1 MSSFHVTQWEVR
13 GKSRP
18 DGLDLYDIYSQDPT
32 WFTIQ
37 LFHGGQFLNLGCPDV
52 RYVNGKE
59 NYIDLVDASE
69 FSIYALGQMFRTLG
83 YSDDELVEYWYKTPG
98 LDLEGDFR
106 PILSDNDIT
115 TLCGYVES
123 VKLVE
128 IYVHHVGGNSEF
140 VDKENIV
147 EEVVVE
153 MGDNRRSFSNNEQA
167 QVEEEIE
174 SEDSD
179 GFEVD
184 PDGFDSLSDDENDPP
199 LKSTLKKLRK
209 KNAKAIQQ
217 SGCPFYL
224 GQSILE
230 KKQIKRLVTSYAV
243 KTRRQLYVLKNDRF
257 RFRVIC
263 MGKHPHSCVNVP
275 GETGN
280 LSEGEKCFDGLSDV
294 EICGSHEGESNKE
307 DECALNK
314 EKLPQPTCPWVL
326 YFSRKKESELFVVKT
341 LVDQHHCLQTRDV
354 NLYTISFIAREIEPI
369 IQSNPT
375 IPLRAL
381 QDQIQRKHQLQVS
394 LNKAFRAK
402 MKALKKLEGD
412 FNEQYGILRD
422 YCEELMRSNPG
433 TTIKIA
439 VEREF
444 NPSSPSRQFKRI
456 YICLGPLKAGFKKC
470 GREILGLDGC
480 FMKGPYPGQVLTA
493 VGVDGNNGIY
503 PVSYALVE
511 SENTSSWTW
520 FLECLRDDLDLDLN
534 SNFTFI
540 TDRQKGLLPS
550 LETVFPNAEH
560 RFCVRHIHENMKSQ
574 WRGQQFKDMLWRA
587 ATATTI
593 PQFNKRMEEIKKQ
606 DSSLHTWLS
615 QIPAKSWARSH
626 FTGRAKC
633 DVLLNNWC
641 EVFNKQLVDARDKP
655 IITCLEFIRE
665 YLMKR
670 IVKVQS
676 LIDKPKT
683 QEYPLTPFVRNQLDE
698 IKKCAAEYNV
708 VMAGGNKY
716 QVSGPWLDQCVVDVQ
731 TKTCSC
737 RKWELTGIPC
747 KHAVAVNWNMGSNA
761 MNVGLP
767 ESWVSDVYR
776 LSTWQEV
783 YKHTIVPICG
793 VELWTPSNCP
803 TTLLPPKH
811 HIQVGRP
818 KKKRR
823 KTQDEMMSKV
833 PLEGKLTRYGHMKHC
848 SKCKNA
854 GHNSRSCKGQ
864 GGQGD
869 GFSGKGGQGHWNG
882 GQAHGFGGQGQGT
895 QTTQP
900 TTQNAP
906 QATQATQATQGSQTR
921 YGQRC
926 SKCKGQG
933 HNARSCKF

>member
-1 MSSFHVTQWEVR
+1 MSSFHVTQWEVS
-13 GKSRP
+13 GKIRP
-18 DGLDLYDIYSQDPT
+18 DGLDLYDIYSQDLT

-230 KKQIKRLVTSYAV
+230 KKQIKRLVTAYTV

-257 RFRVIC
+257 IFRVIC

-275 GETGN
+275 DETGN
-280 LSEGEKCFDGLSDV
+280 LSDV

-381 QDQIQRKHQLQVS
+381 QDQIQRKHQLQV
-394 LNKAFRAK
+394 
-402 MKALKKLEGD
+402 
-412 FNEQYGILRD
+412 
-422 YCEELMRSNPG
+422 
-433 TTIKIA
+433 
-439 VEREF
+439 
-444 NPSSPSRQFKRI
+444 
-456 YICLGPLKAGFKKC
+456 
-470 GREILGLDGC
+470 
-480 FMKGPYPGQVLTA
+480 LTA
-493 VGVDGNNGIY
+493 VGVD
-503 PVSYALVE
+503 
-511 SENTSSWTW
+511 
-520 FLECLRDDLDLDLN
+520 
-534 SNFTFI
+534 
-540 TDRQKGLLPS
+540 
-550 LETVFPNAEH
+550 
-560 RFCVRHIHENMKSQ
+560 
-574 WRGQQFKDMLWRA
+574 
-587 ATATTI
+587 
-593 PQFNKRMEEIKKQ
+593 
-606 DSSLHTWLS
+606 
-615 QIPAKSWARSH
+615 
-626 FTGRAKC
+626 GRAKC

-698 IKKCAAEYNV
+698 IKKCTAEYNV
-708 VMAGGNKY
+708 VMAWGNKY

-747 KHAVAVNWNMGSNA
+747 KHVVAVNWNMGSNA

-776 LSTWQEV
+776 LSTWQE
-783 YKHTIVPICG
+783 
-793 VELWTPSNCP
+793 
-803 TTLLPPKH
+803 
-811 HIQVGRP
+811 
-818 KKKRR
+818 
-823 KTQDEMMSKV
+823 
-833 PLEGKLTRYGHMKHC
+833 
-848 SKCKNA
+848 
-854 GHNSRSCKGQ
+854 

-869 GFSGKGGQGHWNG
+869 GFSGKGGQGHWNV

-906 QATQATQATQGSQTR
+906 QATQATQGSQTR

>member
-37 LFHGGQFLNLGCPDV
+37 LFYGGQFLNLGCPDV

-69 FSIYALGQMFRTLG
+69 FSIYALGQMFRTLS

-128 IYVHHVGGNSEF
+128 IHMHHVGGNSEF

-184 PDGFDSLSDDENDPP
+184 PDGFDSLSYDENDPP

-230 KKQIKRLVTSYAV
+230 KKQIKRLVTAYAV

-263 MGKHPHSCVNVP
+263 MGKHPQSCVNVP
-275 GETGN
+275 DETGN

-381 QDQIQRKHQLQVS
+381 QDQIQRKHQL
-394 LNKAFRAK
+394 
-402 MKALKKLEGD
+402 
-412 FNEQYGILRD
+412 
-422 YCEELMRSNPG
+422 
-433 TTIKIA
+433 
-439 VEREF
+439 
-444 NPSSPSRQFKRI
+444 
-456 YICLGPLKAGFKKC
+456 
-470 GREILGLDGC
+470 
-480 FMKGPYPGQVLTA
+480 
-493 VGVDGNNGIY
+493 
-503 PVSYALVE
+503 
-511 SENTSSWTW
+511 
-520 FLECLRDDLDLDLN
+520 
-534 SNFTFI
+534 
-540 TDRQKGLLPS
+540 
-550 LETVFPNAEH
+550 
-560 RFCVRHIHENMKSQ
+560 
-574 WRGQQFKDMLWRA
+574 
-587 ATATTI
+587 
-593 PQFNKRMEEIKKQ
+593 
-606 DSSLHTWLS
+606 
-615 QIPAKSWARSH
+615 
-626 FTGRAKC
+626 
-633 DVLLNNWC
+633 
-641 EVFNKQLVDARDKP
+641 
-655 IITCLEFIRE
+655 
-665 YLMKR
+665 
-670 IVKVQS
+670 
-676 LIDKPKT
+676 
-683 QEYPLTPFVRNQLDE
+683 
-698 IKKCAAEYNV
+698 
-708 VMAGGNKY
+708 
-716 QVSGPWLDQCVVDVQ
+716 
-731 TKTCSC
+731 
-737 RKWELTGIPC
+737 
-747 KHAVAVNWNMGSNA
+747 
-761 MNVGLP
+761 
-767 ESWVSDVYR
+767 
-776 LSTWQEV
+776 
-783 YKHTIVPICG
+783 
-793 VELWTPSNCP
+793 
-803 TTLLPPKH
+803 
-811 HIQVGRP
+811 
-818 KKKRR
+818 
-823 KTQDEMMSKV
+823 
-833 PLEGKLTRYGHMKHC
+833 
-848 SKCKNA
+848 
-854 GHNSRSCKGQ
+854 
-864 GGQGD
+864 
-869 GFSGKGGQGHWNG
+869 
-882 GQAHGFGGQGQGT
+882 
-895 QTTQP
+895 
-900 TTQNAP
+900 
-906 QATQATQATQGSQTR
+906 
-921 YGQRC
+921 
-926 SKCKGQG
+926 
-933 HNARSCKF
+933 

>member
-69 FSIYALGQMFRTLG
+69 FSIYALRQMFRTLG

-106 PILSDNDIT
+106 PILCDNDIT

-153 MGDNRRSFSNNEQA
+153 MGDNRRSFSNNE

-230 KKQIKRLVTSYAV
+230 KKQIKRLVTAYAV

-275 GETGN
+275 DETGN

-307 DECALNK
+307 DERALNK
-314 EKLPQPTCPWVL
+314 EKLPQATCPLVL

-381 QDQIQRKHQLQVS
+381 QDQIQRKHQLQV
-394 LNKAFRAK
+394 
-402 MKALKKLEGD
+402 
-412 FNEQYGILRD
+412 
-422 YCEELMRSNPG
+422 
-433 TTIKIA
+433 
-439 VEREF
+439 
-444 NPSSPSRQFKRI
+444 
-456 YICLGPLKAGFKKC
+456 
-470 GREILGLDGC
+470 
-480 FMKGPYPGQVLTA
+480 
-493 VGVDGNNGIY
+493 
-503 PVSYALVE
+503 
-511 SENTSSWTW
+511 
-520 FLECLRDDLDLDLN
+520 
-534 SNFTFI
+534 
-540 TDRQKGLLPS
+540 
-550 LETVFPNAEH
+550 
-560 RFCVRHIHENMKSQ
+560 
-574 WRGQQFKDMLWRA
+574 
-587 ATATTI
+587 
-593 PQFNKRMEEIKKQ
+593 
-606 DSSLHTWLS
+606 
-615 QIPAKSWARSH
+615 
-626 FTGRAKC
+626 
-633 DVLLNNWC
+633 
-641 EVFNKQLVDARDKP
+641 
-655 IITCLEFIRE
+655 
-665 YLMKR
+665 
-670 IVKVQS
+670 QS
-676 LIDKPKT
+676 MIDKPKT

-737 RKWELTGIPC
+737 RKWELIGIPC

-761 MNVGLP
+761 MNVGLL

-848 SKCKNA
+848 SKCKHA

-906 QATQATQATQGSQTR
+906 QATQGSQTR